1 MSKNNKDNFKDYTQK
16 MGRINLPTPS
26 KDNKTE
32 SDFIVEALKEG
43 NLILEEEE
51 KKSKKEANTISV
63 KDDSKKLD
71 DTLGL
76 KSPNPYVKA
85 RAQWMTNP
93 KNYWKIKHINQT
105 ENKEIPPDQFYE
117 EFIQEVIILGDKLSD
132 SKA

>member
-1 MSKNNKDNFKDYTQK
+1 MSKANKDNFKDYLQN
-16 MGRINLPTPS
+16 MSRNNLPTPS

-43 NLILEEEE
+43 NLILEEEK
-51 KKSKKEANTISV
+51 KKSEKETEKVSV
-63 KDDSKKLD
+63 KDDSKKLN

-76 KSPNPYVKA
+76 KSPNPYIRA

-93 KNYWKIKHINQT
+93 KNYWKIKHITQT
-105 ENKEIPPDQFYE
+105 ENKEIPQDQFYE
-117 EFIQEVIILGDKLSD
+117 EYIQEIIFIGDKLSD